1 MIFFKK
7 LIYSL
12 YEYYSKGAT
21 RDVPYEKSI
30 FALLG
35 VFLLNLFGVWALI
48 TSYNPNNSIINHSN
62 KALSITVIFIIIIVY
77 YVIMKTWMPEKK
89 IKDTEYNINK
99 KVYRRGFFLYALF
112 TFLFFVF
119 SVLFKAGKL

>member
-1 MIFFKK
+1 MSFFKK

-35 VFLLNLFGVWALI
+35 IFLLNFFCIWVLV
-48 TSYNPNNSIINHSN
+48 THYTPNHSITNDTN
-62 KALSITVIFIIIIVY
+62 KTLRIIGISVIIIVY
-77 YVIMKTWMPEKK
+77 YVIMRMWLPEKK
-89 IKDTEYNINK
+89 IKEMDYNINK
-99 KVYRRGFFLYALF
+99 KAYIKVFFLYVLF
-112 TFLFFVF
+112 SFLFFVF
-119 SVLFKAGKL
+119 SVLFKSGKL